1 MKCGT
6 ECPLLE
12 YCPVCG
18 TAWEEEDP
26 QDHDLP
32 ICDLCEESVPQ
43 KSRRCFAD
51 TNDGNVII
59 ICEDCILV
67 GIQEGSITHRFLEE
81 LE

>member
-1 MKCGT
+1 MNCGT

-18 TAWEEEDP
+18 SSWDEEDP
-26 QDHDLP
+26 LDHDLP
-32 ICDLCEESVPQ
+32 FCDLCEEPVSQ

-51 TNDGNVII
+51 TSDDSVII
-59 ICEDCILV
+59 ICEDCILE
-67 GIQEGSITHRFLEE
+67 GIQEGSIHYRFLEE